1 MQSTKQAIFML
12 GEEEYGLDIMDVNT
26 IEKVITVEPITKL
39 SDQVKGVI
47 NIRGDII
54 PLYSLRRKFG
64 LEDIDYDAD
73 TRFIITNS
81 NGIKMAY
88 EVDKVTEITMIE
100 ESQISEVPAILKAE
114 DTSYVKAVANI
125 GGRLVIVLNN
135 DGILSEEEQNKIK
148 AVMKK

>member
-1 MQSTKQAIFML
+1 MQSTKQALFML

-26 IEKVITVEPITKL
+26 IEKVITVEPVTKL
-39 SDQVKGVI
+39 SDLIKGVI

-64 LEDIDYDAD
+64 LEDIDFDAD
-73 TRFIITNS
+73 TRYIITTS

-100 ESQISEVPAILKAE
+100 ENQISEVPVILKAE

-135 DGILSEEEQNKIK
+135 DGILTEEEQNKIK
-148 AVMKK
+148 AVIKK